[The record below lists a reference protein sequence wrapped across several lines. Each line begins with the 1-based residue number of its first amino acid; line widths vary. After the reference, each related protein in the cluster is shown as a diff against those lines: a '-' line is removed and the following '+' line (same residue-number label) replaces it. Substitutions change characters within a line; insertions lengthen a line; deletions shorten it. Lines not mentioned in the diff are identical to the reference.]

1 MVLTLS
7 RVDCRGPIRMI
18 VAGAA
23 WGLTLSTGF
32 FIVALWQCGLP
43 CPDDIAVVTTAC
55 IGTGILTIGPLAA
68 FAAHAGPQKDE

>member
-7 RVDCRGPIRMI
+7 RIDCRGSIRMI

-23 WGLTLSTGF
+23 WGLTLSTGL

-43 CPDDIAVVTTAC
+43 CPGDIVVVTTAC
-55 IGTGILTIGPLAA
+55 IGTDILAIGPGGICCTPLN
-68 FAAHAGPQKDE
+68 HKKGE

>member
-1 MVLTLS
+1 MVLMPS
-7 RVDCRGPIRMI
+7 RVDCRGLARMI
-18 VAGAA
+18 VAGTA

-32 FIVALWQCGLP
+32 FIVALWQCSLP

-68 FAAHAGPQKDE
+68 VAAPR

>member
-1 MVLTLS
+1 MPS
-7 RVDCRGPIRMI
+7 RIDCRGLIRMI
-18 VAGAA
+18 VAGTA

-68 FAAHAGPQKDE
+68 FAARR